1 MDTSQYRDM
10 FVQEAREHVQNL
22 NEFLLRMEREP
33 AEKEHV
39 NTLFRSAHSLKGMA
53 ATMGYDQIKQL
64 CIAIEEIF
72 DKFRKEEQDLSS
84 DLASALF
91 KCFDALQEMID
102 DEGKKIEM
110 ESYLNL
116 LQTPS
121 ESVIV
126 EPTDVSLQQ
135 TSQTVRVKMEDLD
148 ALVNLVGELMIDKM
162 RLEQSL
168 IGASDETGRVLT
180 SLNRLIS
187 DLQYQTMKIRL
198 VPIEQIF
205 NRFPR
210 MIRDLSTSLGKE
222 VKLDIEGAG
231 IELDRT
237 VLDVIS
243 DPLLHILR
251 NAIDHGIEAASERE
265 ETGKPKQATIKI
277 AASRIGD
284 RIAIEISDDGKG
296 IDIERIRAKALEK
309 KIISDAESRQMS
321 EDEII
326 NLLGTPGLSSA
337 SKVTEI
343 SGRGVGMDVVFRQ
356 VQSVGGNV
364 QIKTRKGFG
373 TTFTLVIPLSLAIIS
388 GLVIKVGNE
397 KYVIPISS
405 IITTI
410 NIEQSEIKTIQGRQV
425 IKINEQVISLVKVS
439 DVLGIKD
446 SNNSQNDLVTVILV
460 DKGGKQYGLIVDSYE
475 NMQEIVT
482 KRLHSSHKS
491 SFSDASIL
499 SDGRVVLILEP
510 TSLI

>member
-126 EPTDVSLQQ
+126 ESTDVSLQQ

-251 NAIDHGIEAASERE
+251 NAIDHGIEVASERE

>member
-72 DKFRKEEQDLSS
+72 DKFRKEEQGLSS

-110 ESYLNL
+110 ESYLKL

-121 ESVIV
+121 ESVVV
-126 EPTDVSLQQ
+126 ESTDVSLQQ

-296 IDIERIRAKALEK
+296 IDIERIRSKALEK
-309 KIISDAESRQMS
+309 KIISEAESRQMS

>member
-1 MDTSQYRDM
+1 M

-110 ESYLNL
+110 ESYLKL

-121 ESVIV
+121 ESVVV
-126 EPTDVSLQQ
+126 ESTDVSLQQ

-309 KIISDAESRQMS
+309 KIISEAESRQMS

>member
-10 FVQEAREHVQNL
+10 FVQEAREHVQSL
-22 NEFLLRMEREP
+22 NEFLLNLEREP
-33 AEKEHV
+33 AQKEHV

-72 DKFRKEEQDLSS
+72 EKLRKDEHGLSS

-91 KCFDALQEMID
+91 KCFDALQEMVD
-102 DEGKKIEM
+102 DEEKKIDL
-110 ESYLNL
+110 ESYLKL
-116 LQTPS
+116 LQKPESVVS
-121 ESVIV
+121 ESSDTYIQ
-126 EPTDVSLQQ
+126 P

-148 ALVNLVGELMIDKM
+148 SLVNLVGELMIDKM

-168 IGASDETGRVLT
+168 QNPSDETGQVLT

-210 MIRDLSTSLGKE
+210 MIRDLSTSLGKQVE
-222 VKLDIEGAG
+222 LEIEGAG

-251 NAIDHGIEAASERE
+251 NAVDHGIETVEDRKQVNKPEAA
-265 ETGKPKQATIKI
+265 KIKI
-277 AASRIGD
+277 TATRVGD

-296 IDIERIRAKALEK
+296 IDIERIKAKAVEK
-309 KIISDAESRQMS
+309 NIISEADAQRMS

-337 SKVTEI
+337 STVTEI

-373 TTFTLVIPLSLAIIS
+373 TTFTLVIPLSLAIVS
-388 GLVIKVGNE
+388 GLVIKAGNE

-405 IITTI
+405 IITTL
-410 NIEQSEIKTIQGRQV
+410 NIERKEIKTIQGKQV
-425 IKINEQVISLVKVS
+425 ININEQIVSLIKVTDALNIKGVS
-439 DVLGIKD
+439 D
-446 SNNSQNDLVTVILV
+446 SQSEFVTVILV

-475 NMQEIVT
+475 TMQEIVT

-491 SFSDASIL
+491 NFSDASIL
-499 SDGRVVLILEP
+499 SDGSVVLILEP
-510 TSLI
+510 TALI

>member
-110 ESYLNL
+110 ESYLKL

-121 ESVIV
+121 ESVVV
-126 EPTDVSLQQ
+126 ESTDVSLQQ